1 MILRLMLIILI
12 TVTGSFGKQEEEEVE
27 SEWKKSQAH
36 TFYDQRQTG
45 KYNLNVNIKDV
56 QFFSLSDSL
65 GNIGDYGSYG
75 DYPEYTVDEGDE
87 DYNISHL

>member
-1 MILRLMLIILI
+1 MIVRSLIVLI
-12 TVTGSFGKQEEEEVE
+12 TLTGSFGKEEV
-27 SEWKKSQAH
+27 EWKKSQAH

-65 GNIGDYGSYG
+65 GTIGDYSSY
-75 DYPEYTVDEGDE
+75 DYGEYGTDEGGDE
-87 DYNISHL
+87 DYNNAHL

>member
-1 MILRLMLIILI
+1 MILKSLIILI
-12 TVTGSFGKQEEEEVE
+12 TLTGSFGKEEDDD
-27 SEWKKSQAH
+27 WKKSQAH

-65 GNIGDYGSYG
+65 GNIGDYGSY
-75 DYPEYTVDEGDE
+75 DYDDYAPSEGGGDE